1 MPTLLR
7 HDHGGVALAVV
18 YVDAL
23 GVRHQKEVHH
33 GALAPV
39 VESEVEGQHALVV
52 LADRS
57 AHEGEEQYPHGPLRG
72 AEDDG
77 SVEGE
82 EAPAELAVGLL
93 ARDPRPGLVLVGGRA
108 LNGVLPVLP
117 LDAEVELGGVGV
129 VVALKIALVLLLLLL
144 LVARDGLG
152 GGGGVGGA
160 ELVLVEAHDAAE
172 GDGVRG
178 GDGRAG
184 LGEVVDLRPQ
194 G

>member
-1 MPTLLR
+1 MGCGPCGR
-7 HDHGGVALAVV
+7 ACRRS
-18 YVDAL
+18 

-57 AHEGEEQYPHGPLRG
+57 VHEGEEQHPHGPIRG

-82 EAPAELAVGLL
+82 EGLAELAIGLL
-93 ARDPRPGLVLVGGRA
+93 AGDPRPGLVGVGGRA
-108 LNGVLPVLP
+108 LIGALPVLP

-129 VVALKIALVLLLLLL
+129 VVAPKSALVVVLLLLLM
-144 LVARDGLG
+144 AWDGLG
-152 GGGGVGGA
+152 GGGGMGGA
-160 ELVLVEAHDAAE
+160 
-172 GDGVRG
+172 
-178 GDGRAG
+178 
-184 LGEVVDLRPQ
+184 
-194 G
+194 